1 MALLDD
7 IADYIVANSD
17 LEKGTD
23 LFGGEIPDT
32 PNAVTSV
39 FQFAGNQPSRVG
51 DNRSPGLQVRTRAN
65 TYTAGLQLIED
76 IFAILSLVGDEF
88 KDDAPEG
95 VTINGTNYLAFIP
108 QQEPIPIG
116 EDTKGRPEFTQNYI
130 VTYAA

>member
-1 MALLDD
+1 MPLLDD
-7 IADYIVANSD
+7 IQTYIVANSD
-17 LEKGTD
+17 LVFGTD
-23 LFGGEIPDT
+23 LFASEMPDE
-32 PNAVTSV
+32 PDSVTV
-39 FQFAGNQPSRVG
+39 IFQFAGNQPSRVG

-76 IFAILSLVGDEF
+76 IYAILSLVGDEF

-95 VTINGTNYLAFIP
+95 VTINGTDYLAFIP

-116 EDTKGRPEFTQNYI
+116 EDSKGRPEFTQNYI